1 MWEILLARG
10 AAMFAPLLKAPKP
23 KGREVLAFLGAVAAA
38 PPLGSRGEPNRVR
51 QIGLLSGLAP
61 NPEAESRIAALRH
74 GLRELGWI
82 DGGNI
87 RILER
92 WAAGDLARTQGY
104 AQELASLARAGFI
117 RSGSGLARSTP
128 ARWPTNLV
136 DLFRRA
142 ASYVDRI
149 LRNARPGDLPIQQA
163 SQFEP

>member
-1 MWEILLARG
+1 
-10 AAMFAPLLKAPKP
+10 
-23 KGREVLAFLGAVAAA
+23 
-38 PPLGSRGEPNRVR
+38 
-51 QIGLLSGLAP
+51 
-61 NPEAESRIAALRH
+61 
-74 GLRELGWI
+74 LGWI

-92 WAAGDLARTQGY
+92 WAAGDVARTQGY

-128 ARWPTNLV
+128 AQWPTNLV

-163 SQFEP
+163 SQFELVINLKTANALGLTIPQSLLARADEVIE